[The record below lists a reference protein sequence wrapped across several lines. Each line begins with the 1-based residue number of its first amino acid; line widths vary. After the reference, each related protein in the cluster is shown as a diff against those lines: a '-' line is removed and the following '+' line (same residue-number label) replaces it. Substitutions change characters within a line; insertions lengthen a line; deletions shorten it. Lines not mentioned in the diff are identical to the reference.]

1 MVLGVQWAQGA
12 IGFARRVVSGAHG
25 QVAAAACADPVNQM
39 AKLPEQAQAP
49 VHQDA
54 IQAALTKGFGVQ
66 YWGHGYTAAELAA
79 AHHGLLIIEAAKV
92 GAGHSSDGREEF
104 FNPDE
109 VQTIAHHGSRP
120 VLAYLNL
127 SEIETYRDY
136 WARLQVA
143 GSDPAH
149 QVNQSW
155 IGPRSAS
162 GEHLAQYW
170 TPEWEAILA
179 ERVDRLM
186 GLGFDGLF
194 FDDVLHYYS
203 FATDG
208 ALDWA
213 GVAPTAPPQN
223 AAGYARAMMQL
234 VDRLAA
240 RSRST
245 HCDAIIVVNSG
256 AFIGQD
262 ALQNRMDFAGRDA
275 FHTYL
280 DAIDAIM
287 MEDVFASQTRQPTI
301 DVLQDEFASEGIAVL
316 AVDFATSFPAQ
327 DAGSLRNIVVR
338 RAAESGFSSYFADDA
353 TFDRLYPPIFGPGQ
367 SDPTG

>member
-12 IGFARRVVSGAHG
+12 IGFARQVVSGRQG
-25 QVAAAACADPVNQM
+25 QVASATCADPVIQM
-39 AKLPEQAQAP
+39 AKASEQAQAP
-49 VHQDA
+49 NHQDA
-54 IQAALTKGFGVQ
+54 TWTALNNGFGVQ
-66 YWGHGYTAAELAA
+66 YWGQSYTAAELAA
-79 AHHGLLIIEAAKV
+79 APHGLLIIEAAKV
-92 GAGHSSDGREEF
+92 GAGHSSDGREAF
-104 FNPDE
+104 FTSDE
-109 VQTIAHHGSRP
+109 VQTIGHHGSRP

-149 QVNQSW
+149 LVDQSW
-155 IGPRSAS
+155 IGPRSTS

-186 GLGFDGLF
+186 ALGFDGLF

-208 ALDWA
+208 ALDWS
-213 GVAPTAPPQN
+213 GVAPTAPPQD

-234 VDRLAA
+234 VDQLAA

-262 ALQNRMDFAGRDA
+262 AMRDRMDFAGRDA
-275 FHTYL
+275 FHAYL

-287 MEDVFASQTRQPTI
+287 MEDVFTSETRQPTI
-301 DVLQDEFASEGIAVL
+301 DVLQNEFAAEGIAVL
-316 AVDFATSFPAQ
+316 AVDFATSFPAR
-327 DAGSLRNIVVR
+327 DAGSLRNIVAR
-338 RAAESGFSSYFADDA
+338 RAAENGFSTYLADDA
-353 TFDRLYPPIFGPGQ
+353 SFDRLYPPIFGPGQ
-367 SDPTG
+367 TEPAG